1 MRQEGSEPEGT
12 RRASTARHALFAA
25 AGALAI
31 ALQVILLRELMV
43 ALAGDESAVGLG
55 LAAWLAGIAV
65 GALLARRVV
74 VGRPAFWMAAG
85 FGLLALA
92 GPVQV
97 IAGRFFRLAMAPPAG
112 ELVSLGSSILIS
124 LVMLAPAG
132 VLVGGTFTA
141 LAAATAAAGV
151 SPGRGIA
158 RLYVFESIGSL
169 AGGLAV
175 TFLVVPFLSP
185 LRGIALIAAACVALA
200 LPSAFTGTPGGRPL
214 FPARGGILALGVFL
228 AILSHPVA
236 AGPLEDWSARAR
248 FEGLAPGIPLV
259 AWTDTSYQHVAVGGD
274 EVRHLYAGGQYA
286 GSFPDPVSS
295 EVLAHTLSCLAPRV
309 DGVLAL
315 GGILTG
321 PLRFLL
327 KFPIDRIDVVEP
339 DRKALTMLRRHLSRA
354 DAGALDD
361 PRVRIV
367 HDDPRRFLAR
377 SDGSYDL
384 ILALQPDPVTLLLSR
399 MTSVEFYRL
408 AAARLA
414 PGGVLVQSLGTA
426 PNVITG
432 ETAAMGGAIYGA
444 LKAVFPVVRAGPGPD
459 GILLAGPDPAAAT
472 LDPRTLADRW
482 GVLSVAARAFAPEM
496 FGMIFPVE
504 RVRAQEAALARA
516 AASVPASR
524 DGRPVSF
531 LHALSRRQRITGG
544 LAGGL
549 LSRLAGI
556 RRPVLALL
564 PLLPSLLVLAW
575 ITLGIFRKGSAHG
588 RPGVLLRRAGVH
600 AVGVTGACGMVWG
613 LLLLFSFQTR
623 AGALYGQLGLLTG
636 LFMLGLALGG
646 AAAARAASAPV
657 ERVRS
662 WLLATSGLAL
672 AFAVMVALVLP
683 VLGRVAPGAL
693 GLTATLHGSLL
704 LLAGAV
710 TGSAFPAAAGAQLA
724 AGRGAADAAGVVESA
739 DHAAAAVAA
748 LLGAVLFIPVFG
760 LTATAYLLA
769 AMEGVAVAVVAMTPR
784 PAAEAP
790 GLR

>member
-1 MRQEGSEPEGT
+1 VLFEKGSVRQEGSESEGT
-12 RRASTARHALFAA
+12 RRASAARHALFGA

-74 VGRPAFWMAAG
+74 VRGPAFWMAAG

-124 LVMLAPAG
+124 LAMLAPAG
-132 VLVGGTFTA
+132 ALVGGTFTA
-141 LAAATAAAGV
+141 LAATTAAAGV
-151 SPGRGIA
+151 PPGRGIA

-175 TFLVVPFLSP
+175 TF
-185 LRGIALIAAACVALA
+185 
-200 LPSAFTGTPGGRPL
+200 SAFTGTPGGRPL
-214 FPARGGILALGVFL
+214 LPARGGMLALGVFL

-259 AWTDTSYQHVAVGGD
+259 AWIDTPYQHAAVGGD

-309 DGVLAL
+309 DRVLAL

-377 SDGSYDL
+377 SDRSYDL

-459 GILLAGPDPAAAT
+459 GILLAGSDPAAAT

-482 GVLSVAARAFAPEM
+482 GALSVSARAFAPEM

-516 AASVPASR
+516 AAAVPASR
-524 DGRPVSF
+524 DARPVSF

-575 ITLGIFRKGSAHG
+575 ITLGVVRKGSARG
-588 RPGVLLRRAGVH
+588 RPGALLRRAGVH
-600 AVGVTGACGMVWG
+600 AVSVTGACGMVWS

-636 LFMLGLALGG
+636 VFMLGLALGG

-657 ERVRS
+657 ERARA

-693 GLTATLHGSLL
+693 GLTATLHASLL